1 MNHSSFNMADTVS
14 IIQGNWKKI
23 LLFTIL
29 SALVATITVFLM
41 PKQYCSTA
49 KLIPANPE
57 LADKSRLFNDN
68 VQELYSYFGSG
79 DDLDRMMGVA
89 GLDTFYKQ
97 LVDEYKLIGYY
108 QLGSEPLPSLK
119 RKAVLKLKK
128 DISFERTEEGQL
140 KITCW
145 NKDRDLSASIV
156 NTLVSL
162 TRKRLEL
169 IWLSNYQAT
178 QDKLNQSIIHAE
190 QEFKQLSD
198 SISRASSG
206 QGILVQKHME
216 TLLEQLTQYR
226 KTAATFKL
234 MGEIAPASL
243 YVLESAAPAAE
254 AERPDK
260 PVIIIA
266 AAIAGFIFALL
277 LLLLGNRKQY

>member
-1 MNHSSFNMADTVS
+1 MNHSSFNMADTVGVLQS
-14 IIQGNWKKI
+14 NWKKI

-41 PKQYCSTA
+41 PKQYRSTA

-97 LVDEYKLIGYY
+97 LVDEYKLVSYY
-108 QLGSEPLPSLK
+108 QLDNEPLPVIR

-128 DISFERTEEGQL
+128 DISFQRTEEGQL

-145 NKDRDLSASIV
+145 SKDRELSASIV
-156 NTLVSL
+156 NTLVDL
-162 TRKRLEL
+162 TKKQLE
-169 IWLSNYQAT
+169 IVWLSNYQSM

-190 QEFKQLSD
+190 EKFKQLSD

-206 QGILVQKHME
+206 QGVLIQKHME

-234 MGEIAPASL
+234 MGETVPASL
-243 YVLESAAPAAE
+243 YVLESAAPSVK

-260 PVIIIA
+260 PAVIIA
-266 AAIAGFIFALL
+266 AAIAGFIFSLL
-277 LLLLGNRKQY
+277 LFLLGNRKQY